1 MVRRWVMPKIRILVA
16 DDENSIQRFVSACL
30 REQGYEVMLASDG
43 ELALQAV
50 EEVPPDLVIL
60 DIMMPKVDGFEI
72 CRRVRE
78 WSQVP
83 IIVLSARL
91 DEQDRV
97 RCLRLGADD
106 YLVKPFGIDELIAR
120 VEAVLRRTTAQIFPD
135 PPPFSS
141 GDFRMD
147 FGDRRVTVADQ
158 VVRLTP
164 TEYNLLRQL
173 VLHRGRLL
181 THRNLLNLVWGSQ
194 YGNER
199 QYVRVFVNRLR
210 KALGDKPA
218 SPKYIETLPGVGYRF
233 LASS

>member
-1 MVRRWVMPKIRILVA
+1 MPKTRILVA
-16 DDENSIQRFVSACL
+16 DDDNIIQRFVSACL

-43 ELALQAV
+43 DLALQAV
-50 EEVPPDLVIL
+50 EEVLPDLVIL
-60 DIMMPKVDGFEI
+60 DIMMPKVDGFEV

-83 IIVLSARL
+83 IVVLSARIN
-91 DEQDRV
+91 EQDRV

-120 VEAVLRRTTAQIFPD
+120 VEAVLRRNRTAEVFPA
-135 PPPFSS
+135 PPPFST

-147 FGDRRVTVADQ
+147 FGDRRVTVAEQ

-164 TEYNLLRQL
+164 TEYNLLSQL
-173 VLHRGRLL
+173 VLHQGKLL
-181 THRNLLNLVWGSQ
+181 THRNLLNLVWGPQ
-194 YGNER
+194 YGDER
-199 QYVRVFVNRLR
+199 QYVRVVVNRLR
-210 KALGDKPA
+210 KALGDKPT